1 MRQRAARDWAA
12 HDWASVLAA
21 AVGFATVIAYL
32 VIVANQETDRGDYP
46 RVGFVTLYF
55 AALSAAALASV
66 SASGRRCITMRTAAT
81 AGFLFWG
88 LIAAA
93 SIGLPLLIAGL
104 MALVALI
111 RTLRVVPGSLW
122 WASMVAVVTV
132 LVGVAGI
139 VLTASLS
146 S

>member
-1 MRQRAARDWAA
+1 VRQRAARDWA
-12 HDWASVLAA
+12 SLLAA
-21 AVGFATVIAYL
+21 AIGFATVVAY
-32 VIVANQETDRGDYP
+32 VAIIVNQETDSSDYP
-46 RVGFVTLYF
+46 QVGFVTLYF
-55 AALSAAALASV
+55 AALSAAAFASV
-66 SASGRRCITMRTAAT
+66 SASGRRCIAMRSAAT

-111 RTLRVVPGSLW
+111 PTLRLAPGSAFY
-122 WASMVAVVTV
+122 ASMVAVATV
-132 LVGVAGI
+132 LAGVAGI

-146 S
+146 